1 MPPYLHP
8 LRQSPAAARMTYP
21 CHDVRE
27 LGRAAQW
34 MKAPQWMKQL
44 ATAKATQSSTGP
56 GVRDSELA
64 HLEAVL
70 FAADEPLSLR
80 KLASLLQ
87 LDGIDV
93 VRRLIKRLNSLYEL
107 DNGAFQ
113 IVELAGGYQLRTRE
127 AFLPWL
133 LKLQPSPTLHLSAAA
148 RETMTMI
155 AYRQPVTRADLEA
168 LRGVS
173 CVEVLRVLLEKG
185 LIRIVGRDKTLGRPV
200 QYGTTKLFLQ
210 MVGLKSLEELPALKE

>member
-8 LRQSPAAARMTYP
+8 LRQSLAAARMTYP

-27 LGRAAQW
+27 LGRATPW
-34 MKAPQWMKQL
+34 MKRL
-44 ATAKATQSSTGP
+44 VTAKAARVASGP
-56 GVRDSELA
+56 GVRDQELA

-70 FAADEPLSLR
+70 FAADEPLSPR

-87 LDGIDV
+87 LDGV
-93 VRRLIKRLNSLYEL
+93 EAVRRLIKRLTSLYEL

-173 CVEVLRVLLEKG
+173 CVEVLRVLLEKN

>member
-1 MPPYLHP
+1 MRS
-8 LRQSPAAARMTYP
+8 LRQQLAAAPLTYP

-27 LGRAAQW
+27 LGRAVH
-34 MKAPQWMKQL
+34 WMKQL
-44 ATAKATQSSTGP
+44 ATGKNARTPSGP
-56 GVRDSELA
+56 GVRDQELA

-70 FAADEPLSLR
+70 FAADEPLSPR
-80 KLASLLQ
+80 RLASLLQ
-87 LDGIDV
+87 LKTV
-93 VRRLIKRLNSLYEL
+93 EEVRRLIKRLSSLYEQ
-107 DNGAFQ
+107 DHGAFQ

-127 AFLPWL
+127 VFLPWL

-155 AYRQPVTRADLEA
+155 AYRQPVARADLEA

-210 MVGLKSLEELPALKE
+210 MVGLKSLDDLPVLKE

>member
-8 LRQSPAAARMTYP
+8 LRQSLAAARMTYP

-27 LGRAAQW
+27 LGRAVHW
-34 MKAPQWMKQL
+34 NNQL
-44 ATAKATQSSTGP
+44 ATAKASRAVTGP
-56 GVRDSELA
+56 GVRDQELA

-70 FAADEPLSLR
+70 FATDEPLSPR
-80 KLASLLQ
+80 RLASLLQ
-87 LDGIDV
+87 LKTV
-93 VRRLIKRLNSLYEL
+93 EEVRRLIKRLTSLYEQ

-113 IVELAGGYQLRTRE
+113 IAELAGGYQLRTRE
-127 AFLPWL
+127 VFLPWL
-133 LKLQPSPTLHLSAAA
+133 LKLQSSPTLHLSAAA

-185 LIRIVGRDKTLGRPV
+185 IIRIVGRDKTLGRPV

-210 MVGLKSLEELPALKE
+210 MVGLKSLEDLPALKE

>member
-1 MPPYLHP
+1 
-8 LRQSPAAARMTYP
+8 MTYP

-27 LGRAAQW
+27 LNRPAHW
-34 MKAPQWMKQL
+34 KKQL
-44 ATAKATQSSTGP
+44 PTAKAARSMAGP
-56 GVRDSELA
+56 GERDQDLA

-70 FAADEPLSLR
+70 FAADEPLSPRRLV
-80 KLASLLQ
+80 SLLK
-87 LDGIDV
+87 LKTIEE
-93 VRRLIKRLNSLYEL
+93 VRRLIKRLSSLYEL

-210 MVGLKSLEELPALKE
+210 VVGLKSLEELPQLKE

>member
-1 MPPYLHP
+1 MHP
-8 LRQSPAAARMTYP
+8 LRQPLAPAPLTYP
-21 CHDVRE
+21 CHDVCE
-27 LGRAAQW
+27 LSRAIR
-34 MKAPQWMKQL
+34 WMKQL
-44 ATAKATQSSTGP
+44 ATAKAARPATGP
-56 GVRDSELA
+56 GVRDQELA

-70 FAADEPLSLR
+70 FAADEPLSPRRLG
-80 KLASLLQ
+80 SLLQ
-87 LDGIDV
+87 LKSV
-93 VRRLIKRLNSLYEL
+93 EEVRRLIKRLSSLYEQ
-107 DNGAFQ
+107 DEGAFQ
-113 IVELAGGYQLRTRE
+113 IAELAGGYQLRTRE

-185 LIRIVGRDKTLGRPV
+185 IIRIVGRDKTLGRPV
-200 QYGTTKLFLQ
+200 QYGTSKLFLQ
-210 MVGLKSLEELPALKE
+210 TVGLKSLDNLPALKE

>member
-8 LRQSPAAARMTYP
+8 LRQSVIAARTIYP
-21 CHDVRE
+21 HHDVRE

-34 MKAPQWMKQL
+34 MKRL
-44 ATAKATQSSTGP
+44 ATAKAARAVTGP
-56 GVRDSELA
+56 GVRDAELT

-70 FAADEPLSLR
+70 FAADEPLSPR

-87 LDGIDV
+87 LEGVDV
-93 VRRLIKRLNSLYEL
+93 VRRLIKRLTSLYEL
-107 DNGAFQ
+107 DNDAFQ

-155 AYRQPVTRADLEA
+155 AYRQPATRADLEA

-210 MVGLKSLEELPALKE
+210 MVGLKSLEELPALRE

>member
-1 MPPYLHP
+1 
-8 LRQSPAAARMTYP
+8 
-21 CHDVRE
+21 
-27 LGRAAQW
+27 
-34 MKAPQWMKQL
+34 MKQL
-44 ATAKATQSSTGP
+44 ATAKAARAATGP
-56 GVRDSELA
+56 GVRDQELA

-70 FAADEPLSLR
+70 FAADEPLSPR

-87 LDGIDV
+87 LEGVDV
-93 VRRLIKRLNSLYEL
+93 VRRLIKRLTSLYEL
-107 DNGAFQ
+107 DNGPFQ

-210 MVGLKSLEELPALKE
+210 IVGLKSLEELPALKE

>member
-1 MPPYLHP
+1 
-8 LRQSPAAARMTYP
+8 MTYP

-27 LGRAAQW
+27 LGRAAT
-34 MKAPQWMKQL
+34 WMKQMASAR
-44 ATAKATQSSTGP
+44 ATRAATGP
-56 GVRDSELA
+56 GVRDSEVV

-70 FAADEPLSLR
+70 FAADEPLSSR

-87 LDGIDV
+87 LEGV
-93 VRRLIKRLNSLYEL
+93 EAVRRLINRLSSLYEL
-107 DNGAFQ
+107 DNGPFQ

-173 CVEVLRVLLEKG
+173 CVEVLRVLLEKS

>member
-8 LRQSPAAARMTYP
+8 LRQSLAAARMTYP

-27 LGRAAQW
+27 LGRAV
-34 MKAPQWMKQL
+34 PWMKQL
-44 ATAKATQSSTGP
+44 ATARATRAATGP
-56 GVRDSELA
+56 GVRDPELA

-70 FAADEPLSLR
+70 FAADEPLSPR

-87 LDGIDV
+87 LESVDV
-93 VRRLIKRLNSLYEL
+93 VRRLIKRLTSLYEV

-113 IVELAGGYQLRTRE
+113 VVELAGGYQLRTRE
-127 AFLPWL
+127 VFLPWL

>member
-8 LRQSPAAARMTYP
+8 LRQSLAAARMTYP

-27 LGRAAQW
+27 LGRAA
-34 MKAPQWMKQL
+34 PWMKQL
-44 ATAKATQSSTGP
+44 ATAKAARAATGP
-56 GVRDSELA
+56 GVRDQELA

-70 FAADEPLSLR
+70 FAADEPLSPR

-87 LDGIDV
+87 LEGVDV
-93 VRRLIKRLNSLYEL
+93 VRRLIKRLTSLYEL
-107 DNGAFQ
+107 DNGPFQ

-210 MVGLKSLEELPALKE
+210 IVGLKSLEELPALKE